1 MATHSNVPAW
11 RIPGKAEPGGLPSM
25 GSYRVG
31 YDWSDLAAAAV
42 TKQLANLPKKS
53 RVGEQMGTRSIILP
67 PILGKNSQMCLRSF
81 WALTLLG
88 VPASMPPAMGCDVW
102 ARYLCEQLLLL
113 EKNWRYFGRTKDRIG
128 GPVGKQKQ
136 LNMVLGPFGLSS
148 SRYHLGNTPFFI
160 GESTLMWGW
169 GGAFSHSW

>member
-113 EKNWRYFGRTKDRIG
+113 EKNWRYFGRTKDRMG
-128 GPVGKQKQ
+128 GPWGNRSN
-136 LNMVLGPFGLSS
+136 LTWSWGPLASLPAAITWG
-148 SRYHLGNTPFFI
+148 TPP
-160 GESTLMWGW
+160 
-169 GGAFSHSW
+169 FS